1 MPHAEINGARLW
13 YDIMGEGEP
22 LLLHH
27 GYTASRVNWMPVAE
41 ILKDRYQVILMECR
55 GTGESEDT
63 VAGYTLA
70 QYAEDVIGLVDHLG
84 IDKFTFAGHS
94 MGGGIGFLL
103 GLNYASRLNRLILM
117 APIPSAGIAG
127 EPNRE
132 MLAAR
137 LKAREENN
145 RALFKSE
152 MEATRFRPDVQTDE
166 WFESRV
172 DHLMRVSEGHVVGG
186 METMHD
192 LSVEDQLSSLN
203 VPTLML
209 AGAVDGLLQ
218 ANLSDFMRLPD
229 ASLHV
234 FSRAGHDV
242 AIHEPEGVSEAI
254 DDFMQHGPVTAA
266 KLMAQASKSNQ

>member
-1 MPHAEINGARLW
+1 MPHAQINGARLW
-13 YDIMGEGEP
+13 YDIMGDGEP

-41 ILKDRYQVILMECR
+41 RLEDRYQVILMECR

-63 VAGYTLA
+63 LEGYTLT

-103 GLNYASRLNRLILM
+103 ALNYAHRLNRLILM

-127 EPNRE
+127 KPNRE

-145 RALFKSE
+145 RELFKSE

-172 DHLMRVSEGHVVGG
+172 DHLMRVSDGHVVGG
-186 METMHD
+186 METMHE
-192 LSVEDQLSSLN
+192 LSVEDELCSLN

-218 ANLSDFMRLPD
+218 ANLNDFMRLPD

-242 AIHEPEGVSEAI
+242 AIHEPQGVSKAI

-266 KLMAQASKSNQ
+266 KLMQQAGKTN